1 MVFDINERKMSF
13 IHQVKGLV
21 SGTLR
26 LSSKFFIVFIDTR
39 IVQICKGCAVAFESL
54 HYSFFDSFI
63 CQAIKPATIYNKFSI
78 ITISFASN

>member
-1 MVFDINERKMSF
+1 MVFDLNERKMSF

-26 LSSKFFIVFIDTR
+26 LSSKLFIFIDTK

-54 HYSFFDSFI
+54 HSSFFDSFI
-63 CQAIKPATIYNKFSI
+63 WQAIKPATIYNKFSI